1 MFPPRSRALLG
12 VDEENFASGV
22 PIEVQESTGSCRYM
36 KYFNE
41 MVKILL
47 KKEDKLCDK
56 LEQEEEEEEY
66 FRNHG
71 NIGALFSQMVQW
83 KLYFLGTEVE
93 TKNY

>member
-1 MFPPRSRALLG
+1 
-12 VDEENFASGV
+12 
-22 PIEVQESTGSCRYM
+22 
-36 KYFNE
+36 

-71 NIGALFSQMVQW
+71 NTGALFLQMVQW